1 MMRKFISVGFMVS
14 SLFVASTA
22 VAFEGEKNI
31 QQTAHTQH
39 FLSKRPYATP
49 AVVAS
54 AAADQAWVGA
64 TLVVNPAPAQ
74 AQQVMKMHQLSK
86 RAF

>member
-1 MMRKFISVGFMVS
+1 MRKFISMGFMIS
-14 SLFVASTA
+14 TLLVASTA
-22 VAFEGEKNI
+22 AAFDRGSSSP
-31 QQTAHTQH
+31 QTVHTQH

-49 AVVAS
+49 VVVTS

-64 TLVVNPAPAQ
+64 TLVVNPDASTT
-74 AQQVMKMHQLSK
+74 QQVMKMHQLSK